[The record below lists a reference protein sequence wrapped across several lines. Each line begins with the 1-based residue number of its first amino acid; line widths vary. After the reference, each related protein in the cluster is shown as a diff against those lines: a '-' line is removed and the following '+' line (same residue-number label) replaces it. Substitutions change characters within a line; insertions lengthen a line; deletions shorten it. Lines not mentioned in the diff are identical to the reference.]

1 MDDSVHRPDTITSLI
16 KLLLLFILWLLR
28 FTANR
33 FVKVISYGVNDG
45 IKTLRGI
52 KAEILF

>member
-1 MDDSVHRPDTITSLI
+1 MDDSVHRPDTNTSLI
-16 KLLLLFILWLLR
+16 KLLSLLW
-28 FTANR
+28 FTAKR

-45 IKTLRGI
+45 IKTWRGI